1 MPDIKDLIGHLAAIH
16 ITDRDRS
23 RAFTVAGH
31 LITFVLKDRW
41 HQLSDGQRQKLIQAS
56 ASRLWNNYFDK
67 RKKYGLSPRDAAEEA
82 IGEEMAILE
91 QLFNPPKDDKGFL
104 GGIPDF

>member
-16 ITDRDRS
+16 ITDREEVGR
-23 RAFTVAGH
+23 TVAGDIIR
-31 LITFVLKDRW
+31 LVLKDRW

-67 RKKYGLSPRDAAEEA
+67 KEEVWS
-82 IGEEMAILE
+82 ISERSGSRSYW
-91 QLFNPPKDDKGFL
+91 
-104 GGIPDF
+104 